1 LGLTPPRGLVP
12 SRGESNSEDAM
23 IISCP
28 ACSTRY
34 VVPDKAVG
42 TDGRTVRC
50 AKCKHSWF
58 QDPPPLAQRAP
69 RAPGAGPAPST
80 APNSTPSPAAQ
91 PGPAPTHAPTRTPT
105 PPSPSRDAAGDGPSI
120 DHWRSQD
127 ASKAASAAPDDEAA
141 RAASRA
147 LAARALRQGRDS
159 GEAEGKPANRAPTA
173 PAPRTEPAPEHAA
186 PRAESAEKSAPPEP
200 VPTASSPSE
209 PTPGDPPLAAAF
221 DETAD
226 PLSDETG
233 PGDPFD
239 DHDPSEDVSQFD
251 YVPPFSRRRNP
262 LKMWTIAAAVFAA
275 LALGTVAAVNYY
287 GLPGWVPFKQPV
299 FGIGQPDLVL
309 DFPAAQQRTETLE
322 SGEQI
327 FRVRGSVTNA
337 GQDMV
342 SVPGLIVVFRDE
354 RDRQVGTW
362 MIVPAKRELA
372 PGESL
377 NVTEAIADIP
387 PAARVAEI
395 GWSPN

>member
-1 LGLTPPRGLVP
+1 
-12 SRGESNSEDAM
+12 M

-34 VVPDKAVG
+34 VVPDKAIG

-58 QDPPPLAQRAP
+58 QDPPALEQRPQRAP
-69 RAPGAGPAPST
+69 DRAVA
-80 APNSTPSPAAQ
+80 PSPA
-91 PGPAPTHAPTRTPT
+91 PT
-105 PPSPSRDAAGDGPSI
+105 PPPVSAPSPAPAPAPVSNESAGDGPSI
-120 DHWRSQD
+120 DHWRSED
-127 ASKAASAAPDDEAA
+127 ASRAAGEPDDEAA
-141 RAASRA
+141 KAASRT
-147 LAARALRQGRDS
+147 LAARALRQGRAQS
-159 GEAEGKPANRAPTA
+159 QTEAKASPP
-173 PAPRTEPAPEHAA
+173 PREPAPSPA
-186 PRAESAEKSAPPEP
+186 PQNEPAP
-200 VPTASSPSE
+200 SPPAPSQDV
-209 PTPGDPPLAAAF
+209 PGDPPLAGGF

-226 PLSDETG
+226 PLANEVG
-233 PGDPFD
+233 HGEPFD
-239 DHDPSEDVSQFD
+239 DYDSSEDVSQFD
-251 YVPPFSRRRNP
+251 YVPPFKRRRNP
-262 LKMWTIAAAVFAA
+262 LKMWTIAAAVFAV
-275 LALGTVAAVNYY
+275 LALGTVAAVNYF

-309 DFPAAQQRTETLE
+309 DFPDAQQRTETLE
-322 SGEQI
+322 SGEEI

-337 GQDMV
+337 GQDV
-342 SVPGLIVVFRDE
+342 VRVPGLIVVFRDE

-377 NVTEAIADIP
+377 NITEAIADIP

>member
-1 LGLTPPRGLVP
+1 
-12 SRGESNSEDAM
+12 M

-34 VVPDKAVG
+34 VVPDKAIG

-58 QDPPPLAQRAP
+58 QDPPPMAERQP
-69 RAPGAGPAPST
+69 REPQNTPPPAPPPPGEKRDRTT
-80 APNSTPSPAAQ
+80 ASSDARPSV
-91 PGPAPTHAPTRTPT
+91 
-105 PPSPSRDAAGDGPSI
+105 
-120 DHWRSQD
+120 DHWRSED
-127 ASKAASAAPDDEAA
+127 AGRAAKPAYDEAA
-141 RAASRA
+141 MAAQRDM
-147 LAARALRQGRDS
+147 AARALRRGLDQGQ
-159 GEAEGKPANRAPTA
+159 AETKRPRETPA
-173 PAPRTEPAPEHAA
+173 PAPASDQPARTPEPVSEAA
-186 PRAESAEKSAPPEP
+186 SPPVEKPRETPRAEPTPPEP
-200 VPTASSPSE
+200 QADPPPVEPPPPTA
-209 PTPGDPPLAAAF
+209 F
-221 DETAD
+221 DDSRD
-226 PLSDETG
+226 PLENEAGHAEPFADHDYSDET
-233 PGDPFD
+233 
-239 DHDPSEDVSQFD
+239 SQFD
-251 YVPPFSRRRNP
+251 YVPPFRRRRNP
-262 LKMWTIAAAVFAA
+262 LKMWTIAAAVFAV
-275 LALGTVAAVNYY
+275 LALGTVAAVNYF

-309 DFPAAQQRTETLE
+309 DFPADQQRTETLE
-322 SGEQI
+322 SGEEI